1 MPSRT
6 LRLFMSCWP
15 PCFIFSNCVGLIS
28 TICLSPSFSCS
39 NSRFW
44 QWFLSPDLPPDS
56 FSGFLDFWKVF
67 GLLFWLWWWSES
79 AGTTKQHVWSCSKV
93 TNWAA
98 NLDLGAPIRSKLNN
112 TQRKLVLLSLR
123 GAESS
128 SDKFGQER
136 QKGLCPT
143 INIFS
148 ISRINS
154 WIRLI
159 EQNVKVLILVFF
171 SQYQQLTDSSVQ
183 RQAMTSLDKTIF
195 SK

>member
-1 MPSRT
+1 
-6 LRLFMSCWP
+6 
-15 PCFIFSNCVGLIS
+15 
-28 TICLSPSFSCS
+28 
-39 NSRFW
+39 
-44 QWFLSPDLPPDS
+44 
-56 FSGFLDFWKVF
+56 
-67 GLLFWLWWWSES
+67 
-79 AGTTKQHVWSCSKV
+79 
-93 TNWAA
+93 
-98 NLDLGAPIRSKLNN
+98 
-112 TQRKLVLLSLR
+112 VLLSLR

-136 QKGLCPT
+136 QEGLCPT

>member
-1 MPSRT
+1 
-6 LRLFMSCWP
+6 MSCWP
-15 PCFIFSNCVGLIS
+15 FCWIDLISKSLLDS
-28 TICLSPSFSCS
+28 TICLQLDSCS
-39 NSRFW
+39 NSRFLKNPPCLSW
-44 QWFLSPDLPPDS
+44 LLDFPEEDFSDFFDFRFSWFGFPDS
-56 FSGFLDFWKVF
+56 A
-67 GLLFWLWWWSES
+67 GL
-79 AGTTKQHVWSCSKV
+79 ARQIQHVWSCSKV

-136 QKGLCPT
+136 QIGLCPT
-143 INIFS
+143 ISIFSS